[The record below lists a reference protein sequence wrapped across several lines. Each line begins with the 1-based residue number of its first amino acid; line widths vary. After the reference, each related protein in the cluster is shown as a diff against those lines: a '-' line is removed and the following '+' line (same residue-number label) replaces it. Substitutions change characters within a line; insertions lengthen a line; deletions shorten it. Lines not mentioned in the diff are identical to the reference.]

1 MKRLLSLRTET
12 GLPAYSIASERWNRG
27 NQAGWTM
34 QFDVGIVGLVVLS
47 ENKRGQILVN
57 VPAPRNNA
65 PATIAG
71 KLIAVALA

>member
-1 MKRLLSLRTET
+1 
-12 GLPAYSIASERWNRG
+12 
-27 NQAGWTM
+27 M